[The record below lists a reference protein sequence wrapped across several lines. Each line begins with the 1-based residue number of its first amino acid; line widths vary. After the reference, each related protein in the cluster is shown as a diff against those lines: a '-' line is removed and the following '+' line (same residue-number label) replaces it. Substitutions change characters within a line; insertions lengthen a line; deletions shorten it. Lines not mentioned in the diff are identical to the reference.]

1 MGCATSSLSLMDH
14 NSSSSSSRNN
24 TIINQNIQNNIN
36 NNNNNQTFDDALA
49 TAIVPAANES
59 PKATAAT
66 TPTPTHDDE
75 TSTANSEP
83 FGLCDDAEVNL
94 VVRTQFYAA
103 GVMAVDDDD
112 VFERSVDS
120 HGTAGLSHASSMSIT
135 GSPLL
140 VPDER
145 HDHQQQDQEEGD
157 GSTGTAYFDPG
168 AAADTL
174 WAAHYDVPRGWS
186 MRVPKEQGWA
196 TNNNNNNIGD
206 DDSPVHLTTFTSP
219 CSCASAHV
227 RVMRVPWQLATSPGS
242 VRDQVLAIPGV
253 VPSSVVLVDNRVTNY
268 NNATNHRRDPDAPRA
283 TIRYV
288 VIQKQQQ
295 QREKTKKQRRPR
307 DGDIDDNNPLLSPTT
322 LAHEDDKDNNDDDM
336 RVEGLRVVA
345 PRGDRLYDV
354 TLRAPESEWLRMG
367 PTLRAMENSFML
379 RYGR

>member
-1 MGCATSSLSLMDH
+1 MTTSTPVPATSTLRMAVAS
-14 NSSSSSSRNN
+14 
-24 TIINQNIQNNIN
+24 
-36 NNNNNQTFDDALA
+36 
-49 TAIVPAANES
+49 
-59 PKATAAT
+59 ATAAA
-66 TPTPTHDDE
+66 E
-75 TSTANSEP
+75 IRVKKLARTSTTLSVTATATATVPCQMCIPRAFSP
-83 FGLCDDAEVNL
+83 GASCPALMTRIQPWRRRRPACRGCV
-94 VVRTQFYAA
+94 TQPPSAP
-103 GVMAVDDDD
+103 
-112 VFERSVDS
+112 RSS
-120 HGTAGLSHASSMSIT
+120 TKARACCCRCS
-135 GSPLL
+135 
-140 VPDER
+140 R
-145 HDHQQQDQEEGD
+145 RQCHDHQQQDQEEGD

-196 TNNNNNNIGD
+196 TNNNNNNGD

>member
-253 VPSSVVLVDNRVTNY
+253 VPSSVVLV
-268 NNATNHRRDPDAPRA
+268 AGPPHA
-283 TIRYV
+283 TIRYIV
-288 VIQKQQQ
+288 RKPPVHVHH
-295 QREKTKKQRRPR
+295 P
-307 DGDIDDNNPLLSPTT
+307 DH
-322 LAHEDDKDNNDDDM
+322 AHHVDASDPEHGHDDDM

-379 RYGR
+379 RTF

>member
-1 MGCATSSLSLMDH
+1 MTTSTPVPATSTLRMAVAS
-14 NSSSSSSRNN
+14 
-24 TIINQNIQNNIN
+24 
-36 NNNNNQTFDDALA
+36 
-49 TAIVPAANES
+49 
-59 PKATAAT
+59 ATAAA
-66 TPTPTHDDE
+66 E
-75 TSTANSEP
+75 IRVKKLARTSTTLSVTATATATVPCQMCIPRAFSP
-83 FGLCDDAEVNL
+83 GASCPALMTRIQPWRRRRPACRGCV
-94 VVRTQFYAA
+94 TQPPSAP
-103 GVMAVDDDD
+103 
-112 VFERSVDS
+112 RSS
-120 HGTAGLSHASSMSIT
+120 TKARACCCRCS
-135 GSPLL
+135 
-140 VPDER
+140 R
-145 HDHQQQDQEEGD
+145 RQCHDHQQQDQEEGD

-196 TNNNNNNIGD
+196 TNNNNNNGD

-253 VPSSVVLVDNRVTNY
+253 VPSSVVLV
-268 NNATNHRRDPDAPRA
+268 AGPPHA
-283 TIRYV
+283 TIRYIV
-288 VIQKQQQ
+288 RKPPVHVHH
-295 QREKTKKQRRPR
+295 P
-307 DGDIDDNNPLLSPTT
+307 DH
-322 LAHEDDKDNNDDDM
+322 AHHVDASDPEHGHDDDM

-379 RYGR
+379 RTF